1 MHFDDKP
8 AHIIIISM
16 AIYIVLNLI
25 ENLIYYNNG
34 KYGISTNIKTYF
46 NLPSWKEFIFIVF
59 IMFIF
64 AFAQGLFT
72 VILSKYY

>member
-1 MHFDDKP
+1 MVV
-8 AHIIIISM
+8 
-16 AIYIVLNLI
+16 YIVLNLI

-34 KYGISTNIKTYF
+34 KYGIGTDIKTYF
-46 NLPSWKEFIFIVF
+46 NLPSWKEFIFILI

>member
-1 MHFDDKP
+1 MYFNDRP
-8 AHIIIISM
+8 THIIIISM
-16 AIYIVLNLI
+16 VVYIVLNLI

-34 KYGISTNIKTYF
+34 KYDIKTYF
-46 NLPSWKEFIFIVF
+46 NLPSWKEFIFIVI